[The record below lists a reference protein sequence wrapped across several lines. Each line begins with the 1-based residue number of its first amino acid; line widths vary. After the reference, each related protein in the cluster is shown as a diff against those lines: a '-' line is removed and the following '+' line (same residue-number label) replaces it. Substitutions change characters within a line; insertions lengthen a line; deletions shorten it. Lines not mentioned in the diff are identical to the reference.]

1 MMTVRCYLAPSRIE
15 GLGVFCDRDIAKGE
29 NVWRHEPLLDQRV
42 SADELARLEPHI
54 REFVERYSYPDAADP
69 GQLVLECDEGR
80 FMNHSDTPNLDFT
93 DGIHGYALC
102 DIPAGTELT
111 CDYAVF
117 ITPGEAM
124 FQPSRHKVGML
135 HGVA

>member
-15 GLGVFCDRDIAKGE
+15 GLGVFCHDDIKKGE
-29 NVWRHEPLLDQRV
+29 NVWRDEPLLDLRV
-42 SADELARLEPHI
+42 PADELARMEPHI
-54 REFVERYSYPDAADP
+54 REFVERYSYPDAVHP

-80 FMNHSDTPNLDFT
+80 FMNHSDTPNLDFN
-93 DGIHGYALC
+93 DGIHGIALR

-117 ITPGEAM
+117 LAPGEAM
-124 FQPSRHKVGML
+124 FQPSRHRVGTI
-135 HGVA
+135 HAVA